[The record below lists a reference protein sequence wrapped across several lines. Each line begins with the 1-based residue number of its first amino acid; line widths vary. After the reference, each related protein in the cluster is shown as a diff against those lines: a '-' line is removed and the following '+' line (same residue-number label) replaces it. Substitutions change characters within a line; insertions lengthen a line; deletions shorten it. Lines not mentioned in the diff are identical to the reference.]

1 MALKWHLAALALGL
15 TVAQAGLAQNVSGS
29 TSGIWTSPSPSAPP
43 IVTTGLGTSAFSW
56 GDGTGLGTGPNS
68 LSFAS
73 SLFASVVE
81 TPFRVGTIS
90 YFNGTTALGTTPAS
104 VMLTLGLT
112 FTEPLI
118 PAVVGSYLFTL
129 NTTPNTA
136 DPDESADFVDLP
148 TGFSFTDF
156 VIGTTTYRV
165 RLTGFQ
171 NVIGDG
177 FLTSNPLQLHV
188 REGLRATADL
198 YAVVTTQTNP
208 VPEPET
214 YALMLAGLATLAAL
228 SRRRRRA

>member
-1 MALKWHLAALALGL
+1 MNLKKHLAVLALGL
-15 TVAQAGLAQNVSGS
+15 TIAQAGFAQNVSGS
-29 TSGIWTSPSPSAPP
+29 TSGLWTSPSPAAPP
-43 IVTTGLGTSAFSW
+43 IVTTGVGTSTFTY
-56 GDGTGLGTGPNS
+56 GDGTGFGTGPNS
-68 LSFAS
+68 LTFAGG
-73 SLFASVVE
+73 LFSSVVE
-81 TPFRVGTIS
+81 TPFRVGSLS
-90 YFNGTTALGTTPAS
+90 YFNGTTAIGTTPAS

-112 FTEPLI
+112 FTDPLI

-148 TGFSFTDF
+148 SGFSFTDF
-156 VIGTTTYRV
+156 VIGSTTYRV

-171 NVIGDG
+171 NVVGDG

-188 REGLRATADL
+188 REGLSATADL
-198 YAVVTTQTNP
+198 YAVVTTQVNP

-228 SRRRRRA
+228 ARRRRPT